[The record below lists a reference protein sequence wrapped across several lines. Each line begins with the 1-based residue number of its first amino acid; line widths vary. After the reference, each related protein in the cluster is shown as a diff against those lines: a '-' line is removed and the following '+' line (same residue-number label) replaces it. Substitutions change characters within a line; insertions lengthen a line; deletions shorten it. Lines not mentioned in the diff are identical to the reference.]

1 MNFADETRESSS
13 SDGWKLKED
22 EEDEENAKHIGELKS
37 NDRPTRKRRRT
48 PPRWEWKK
56 RRRRDGVKAAISR
69 LLFVVRFLFV
79 VENFARERKRSISA
93 VKKQKQMNT
102 FSSSKRGFVGPF
114 FRVSWCTL
122 PWQTRLPISQLCV
135 CIQSL
140 LLVSCFSISVCDDVK
155 RNRYGIVYH
164 IREPSH
170 LRSPLDPHTSR
181 HVCGKL
187 SSLFFFT
194 RVNPKLA
201 FGATQLFSFCFFKNL
216 AQKTTRH
223 FFLSSFISFDE
234 RG

>member
-1 MNFADETRESSS
+1 
-13 SDGWKLKED
+13 
-22 EEDEENAKHIGELKS
+22 
-37 NDRPTRKRRRT
+37 
-48 PPRWEWKK
+48 
-56 RRRRDGVKAAISR
+56 

-181 HVCGKL
+181 VWKTVVA
-187 SSLFFFT
+187 LFFY
-194 RVNPKLA
+194 
-201 FGATQLFSFCFFKNL
+201 
-216 AQKTTRH
+216 
-223 FFLSSFISFDE
+223 SSKP
-234 RG
+234 